1 MDFVNYEWIMGLS
14 GKISLKPIHCFRG
27 AGSFKMIKGF
37 DVLNYDEEA
46 GIGAA
51 AAQAWEGP
59 VEKYLVKPSG
69 WEIVALFFQFAY
81 CR

>member
-1 MDFVNYEWIMGLS
+1 MGFS
-14 GKISLKPIHCFRG
+14 GKMSLKPIHCFRG

-51 AAQAWEGP
+51 AAQAWEGFHRLRNTWSSP
-59 VEKYLVKPSG
+59 GKKL
-69 WEIVALFFQFAY
+69 WLCFFSLLTAG
-81 CR
+81 R